1 MFGLVSKKSLETEE
15 ENSEYWK
22 NQYNRKAE
30 EKVNL
35 ELENQHLKTE
45 NSNLQ
50 RKLKELEFFVPKI
63 KSGEIKKAVSKE
75 CESCEYCVKSSIDNS
90 IYGCKKDCVCNDYK
104 EQPKPIVNNI
114 NHIIP
119 YYPYPQHLKWNF

>member
-1 MFGLVSKKSLETEE
+1 MFGLVSKKSLEVEE

-35 ELENQHLKTE
+35 KLENQHLKTE

-63 KSGEIKKAVSKE
+63 KNGEIKEAVSKE
-75 CESCEYCVKSSIDNS
+75 CNTCEYCVKSAVDNY
-90 IYGCKKDCVCNDYK
+90 IYGCKKDCTCNDYK
-104 EQPKPIVNNI
+104 EQQKPIVNNI

-119 YYPYPQHLKWNF
+119 YNPYSQYFKPYI

>member
-1 MFGLVSKKSLETEE
+1 MFGLVSKKSLEAEE

-22 NQYNRKAE
+22 NQYNRKTE

-75 CESCEYCVKSSIDNS
+75 CESCEYCVKSSVDNS
-90 IYGCKKDCVCNDYK
+90 I
-104 EQPKPIVNNI
+104 
-114 NHIIP
+114 
-119 YYPYPQHLKWNF
+119 

>member
-1 MFGLVSKKSLETEE
+1 MFGLVSKKSLEVEE

-63 KSGEIKKAVSKE
+63 KSGEIKKTVFAMTT
-75 CESCEYCVKSSIDNS
+75 KSNQ
-90 IYGCKKDCVCNDYK
+90 N
-104 EQPKPIVNNI
+104 
-114 NHIIP
+114 
-119 YYPYPQHLKWNF
+119 L